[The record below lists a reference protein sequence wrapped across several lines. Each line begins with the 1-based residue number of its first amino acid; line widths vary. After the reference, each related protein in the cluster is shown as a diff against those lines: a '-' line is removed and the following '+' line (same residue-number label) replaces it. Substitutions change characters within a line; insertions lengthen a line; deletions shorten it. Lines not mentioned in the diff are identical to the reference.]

1 MLTVIAVGFI
11 FAGTHC
17 TTNAECEFTYK
28 SEQAVFATTVFEFTY
43 STYTYICKMR
53 TIMIFMAAIISENN
67 YPVLDYSYVY
77 RQQL

>member
-43 STYTYICKMR
+43 STYTYIHKMR
-53 TIMIFMAAIISENN
+53 IN
-67 YPVLDYSYVY
+67 L
-77 RQQL
+77 R